1 MMNLR
6 GFLFLV
12 AGVLATL
19 LAGCQTQPTRMY
31 ESSAKKT
38 EAQKF
43 SSDTVFLDAR
53 PPFDAAT
60 APINGATN
68 IQWSEFT
75 EREMHRSGNLEGDL
89 YPQARR
95 LARLGIS
102 RETPVVILGKVHS
115 GNGEDGRLAWTL
127 KVMGVQ
133 NIRILAA
140 DQLSESLSQSEKKV
154 EKTAELWKPQEVEPF
169 IVTRREFVQ
178 RIVKPNPQVVILDVR
193 TESEYLGKREVGLP
207 KKVPDVGAMNIP
219 WTEFFKP
226 TGEVESGIREKLAQ
240 VGVTSDKEILI
251 ISNQGIRSGAV
262 AFALMEL
269 GFKKVRNVSGGYL
282 ELLSTEAG
290 KR

>member
-1 MMNLR
+1 MQKFVFLMM
-6 GFLFLV
+6 GFMTINFTLV
-12 AGVLATL
+12 
-19 LAGCQTQPTRMY
+19 GCQIKPTRVY
-31 ESSAKKT
+31 ESATKKT
-38 EAQKF
+38 ASQKF
-43 SSDTVFLDAR
+43 SPETVFLDAR
-53 PPFDAAT
+53 SPFEAAT

-75 EREMHRSGNLEGDL
+75 EREIHRSGNLEGDL

-95 LARLGIS
+95 LARLGITPQ
-102 RETPVVILGKVHS
+102 TPVVILGKVHL

-127 KVMGVQ
+127 KVMGV
-133 NIRILAA
+133 RDVRVLAA
-140 DQLSESLSQSEKKV
+140 DQLTESLSQSEQKV
-154 EKTAELWKPQEVEPF
+154 EKSAELWKPQDMEVF
-169 IVTRREFVQ
+169 VVSRREFVQ

-219 WTEFFKP
+219 WTEFFRP
-226 TGEVESGIREKLAQ
+226 TGEVESGIRDQLAV